1 MENKRIRVAV
11 AKGRILEEVC
21 DLLSAS
27 GYPTNT
33 INKKTRQLI
42 FEIKDLTILACKPA
56 DVTKYV
62 DLGAADCGIVGS
74 DCIMET
80 NYEIYEPLT
89 LSIGKCKMVLACLKN
104 KKLVLTPGMDLK
116 IGTKYPK
123 ITKAFFAKKKIF
135 PEIVYLN
142 GSVELAPAVG
152 LCDAIVDITETGSTI
167 KENNLKVV
175 DSLHDICAKLVM
187 NRASYRIYSQEL
199 KELALA
205 LSNKNKK

>member
-1 MENKRIRVAV
+1 M
-11 AKGRILEEVC
+11 
-21 DLLSAS
+21 
-27 GYPTNT
+27 
-33 INKKTRQLI
+33 
-42 FEIKDLTILACKPA
+42 
-56 DVTKYV
+56 
-62 DLGAADCGIVGS
+62 
-74 DCIMET
+74 
-80 NYEIYEPLT
+80 
-89 LSIGKCKMVLACLKN
+89 
-104 KKLVLTPGMDLK
+104 
-116 IGTKYPK
+116 
-123 ITKAFFAKKKIF
+123 
-135 PEIVYLN
+135 YLN